1 MKRVARLALA
11 LVTCVALSLS
21 ASAQTAQRQ
30 IATPDYPLGPGDVVR
45 ITVFQNPDLTT
56 ETRVS
61 EQGYITFPLIG
72 NLLVKGVPIPE
83 LERVVAQRLRDGSFV
98 KEPQVNAVILQFKS
112 IRVSVLGQVNHP
124 GKFYLERPGNR
135 LSEVLALAGGITP
148 LGHDVVTLVKQG
160 PNGESRTQVDVHD
173 IFLKGDGTKDVSLSS
188 GDAIYVPRY
197 PVFYIYG
204 EVNRPGQYRV
214 ERGMTVQQALA
225 VGGGP
230 TVRGTQRGM
239 QLTRKSESSVP
250 VSREADPAETV
261 WPDDVIFVKESF
273 F

>member
-1 MKRVARLALA
+1 MKFIARLTLAFLTCLALA
-11 LVTCVALSLS
+11 AGAL
-21 ASAQTAQRQ
+21 AQSAQQPTAS
-30 IATPDYPLGPGDVVR
+30 PDYPLGPGDVVR

-56 ETRVS
+56 ESRVS

-72 NLLVKGVPIPE
+72 SLFVKGVPVPA
-83 LERVVAQRLRDGSFV
+83 LERVVAQKLREGSFV
-98 KEPQVNAVILQFKS
+98 RQPQVNAVILQFKS
-112 IRVSVLGQVNHP
+112 IQVSVLGQVNHP

-135 LSEVLALAGGITP
+135 LSEVIALAGGIAP

-160 PNGESRTQVDVHD
+160 PEGETRTQVDVHELL
-173 IFLKGDGTKDVSLSS
+173 LKGDGTKDVSLAS

-230 TVRGTQRGM
+230 TLRGTQRGM
-239 QLTRKSESSVP
+239 QLTRKSISGARVN
-250 VSREADPAETV
+250 READPAETV
-261 WPDDVIFVKESF
+261 QPDDVLFVKESF

>member
-1 MKRVARLALA
+1 MKRVAQLTLAFA
-11 LVTCVALSLS
+11 TCLALSL
-21 ASAQTAQRQ
+21 AAPAQTAQKPV
-30 IATPDYPLGPGDVVR
+30 ATPDYPLGPGDVVR

-61 EQGYITFPLIG
+61 EQGYITFPLLG
-72 NLLVKGVPIPE
+72 NLLVKGVPIPA
-83 LERVVAQRLRDGSFV
+83 LERIVAQRLRDGSFV

-112 IRVSVLGQVNHP
+112 IQVSVLGQVNHP
-124 GKFYLERPGNR
+124 GKFFLERPGNR

-148 LGHDVVTLVKQG
+148 LGDDVITLVKQG
-160 PNGESRTQVDVHD
+160 PDGERRTQVDVHD
-173 IFLKGDGTKDVSLSS
+173 IFLKGDGTKDVPLSS

-230 TVRGTQRGM
+230 TLRGTQRGM
-239 QLTRKSESSVP
+239 QLTRKSKSGIP
-250 VSREADPAETV
+250 VSREADATETV
-261 WPDDVIFVKESF
+261 MADDVLFVKESF